1 MSIKKSV
8 VLFSG
13 KGSNLKNLLENS
25 TNIKDKLMYKAAFT
39 NNPQA
44 GGIDV
49 CHKFSL
55 DVRVC
60 DDVNVNSEL
69 SEFLKEYD
77 PDLIILAG
85 YMKIIPPEIVNQYV
99 GKIMNIHPSLLPKY
113 PGLNTYSKI
122 LANND
127 TYAGATVHFVTCNLD
142 QGPVILQGK
151 YAVPDDSDE
160 SSLQTLTHNAE
171 HIIYPIAVKWFANDI
186 MRMEGEKFLLLDEKL
201 IESPIV
207 LLIEQS
213 SV

>member
-25 TNIKDKLMYKAAFT
+25 PNIKDKLVYEAAFT
-39 NNPQA
+39 NNPEA
-44 GGIDV
+44 GGIEI

-55 DVRVC
+55 DVYVC
-60 DDVNVNSEL
+60 DDENINSDL
-69 SEFLKEYD
+69 SEFLKQYD

-122 LANND
+122 IANND
-127 TYAGATVHFVTCNLD
+127 SHAGATVHFVTCNLD
-142 QGPVILQGK
+142 QGPVVLQGK
-151 YAVPDDSDE
+151 YAVPDGSDE

-186 MRMEGEKFLLLDEKL
+186 IKMEGEELLLGEKL

-207 LLIEQS
+207 LLIDKS
-213 SV
+213 SM